1 MSNAKAMTTAQ
12 RLLAYKKDNNG
23 SEKLSFAQER
33 SIRKAERKLLKKE
46 N

>member
-1 MSNAKAMTTAQ
+1 MSNATAMTTSR
-12 RLLAYKKDNNG
+12 RLQAYKKDNNG
-23 SEKLSFAQER
+23 SEKLSYAQAR